1 LTTADE
7 RLAAALVAEHAAI
20 FGYGAAGA
28 RLDATTVGLAQQAE
42 AAHRTRR
49 DAIVMRLTGRGAPAP
64 AAEPAYA
71 LPFPVV
77 DQASAL
83 RLAVS
88 IEDRTAA
95 VWRAALLDTT
105 AGERRLAV
113 DALIDCAVR
122 ATRLRKA
129 AGITP
134 STIAF
139 PGRVGT
145 D

>member
-1 LTTADE
+1 MTPEE

-20 FGYGAAGA
+20 FGYGAVGA
-28 RLDATTVGLAQQAE
+28 RLDTATVGLAQQAE

-49 DAIVMRLTGRGAPAP
+49 DAIVMRLNGRGVTAP
-64 AAEPAYA
+64 AAEPGYA
-71 LPFPVV
+71 LPSPVT

-105 AGERRLAV
+105 AEERRLAV

-122 ATRLRKA
+122 ATRFRKA

-139 PGRVGT
+139 PGRAETG
-145 D
+145 